1 MRRRIVVPLL
11 LLAAAGLSGVLYAQ
25 LETTDRGI
33 LPIDSSGTL
42 EITGIHVD
50 VGGPDAQSARFAGWR
65 IAQRQGFKALWAKMH
80 KAPINQAPNLPDG
93 TLDQIVSSIT
103 VQREQIG
110 PNRYIADLGV
120 LFDRARSAEFL
131 GVEGGQ
137 VQRSVPML
145 LIPVLVSG
153 GTATTVELRN
163 SWQRAWAQY
172 RTSQS
177 PIDYVRV
184 SGLGADPMLVNAAQ
198 IVRPGRGWWRN
209 IIDLYGAADILVAE
223 VQLQRLYPGG
233 PAKARFIARHGP
245 DNQIVGGF
253 TLTAPNSDAIPAM
266 MAQGV
271 QQMDQLYANALA
283 AGALSRDPSLNQPPP
298 PLLPELPV
306 ERPLARPTSTAN
318 AFQVQ
323 VSGPDV
329 NVYNFAMAHLRTLPG
344 LVSASPQQI
353 NPSGTSYVL
362 VSYNGGIQQL
372 AAALASRGWIVE
384 TSGTVVRIRS
394 ASAKPPA
401 LPPPPAPTPAPA
413 PSQPQ
418 QRPAATPPQQP
429 TTNQT
434 GGQQE

>member
-1 MRRRIVVPLL
+1 MRRRIAVPLL

-65 IAQRQGFKALWAKMH
+65 IAQRQGFRALWAKMH
-80 KAPINQAPNLPDG
+80 KAPISQAPNLPDG

-145 LIPVLVSG
+145 LIPVMVSG
-153 GTATTVELRN
+153 GTATTIELRN
-163 SWQRAWAQY
+163 PWQRAWAQF

-184 SGLGADPMLVNAAQ
+184 SGLGADPMLVNIGQTA
-198 IVRPGRGWWRN
+198 RPGRGWWRN

-233 PAKARFIARHGP
+233 PARARFIARHGP

-271 QQMDQLYANALA
+271 QRMDQVFGNALA
-283 AGALSRDPSLNQPPP
+283 AGALPRDPSLNQPPP
-298 PLLPELPV
+298 PPLPELPV
-306 ERPLARPTSTAN
+306 EERLVARPTTTGN
-318 AFQVQ
+318 AFQIQ
-323 VSGPDV
+323 ISGGDV

-344 LVSASPQQI
+344 LGSASPQQI

-362 VSYNGGIQQL
+362 VSFSGGIQQL
-372 AAALASRGWIVE
+372 AGALAARGWVVE
-384 TSGTVVRIRS
+384 TAGTVVRIRS
-394 ASAKPPA
+394 SSSKPPA
-401 LPPPPAPTPAPA
+401 LPPPPAPAP
-413 PSQPQ
+413 
-418 QRPAATPPQQP
+418 QRPPATQPPQQP

>member
-1 MRRRIVVPLL
+1 MLRRPVLL
-11 LLAAAGLSGVLYAQ
+11 SISIAAALGLSGVIYAQ

-65 IAQRQGFKALWAKMH
+65 IAQRQGFRALWAKMH
-80 KAPINQAPNLPDG
+80 NAPINQAPNLPDG

-120 LFDRARSAEFL
+120 LFDRARAAQFL
-131 GVEGGQ
+131 GVEGSQ
-137 VQRSVPML
+137 IQRSPPML
-145 LIPVLVSG
+145 LIPVTVSG
-153 GTATTVELRN
+153 GTATSVELRN
-163 SWQRAWAQY
+163 AWQYAWAHF

-184 SGLGADPMLVNAAQ
+184 SGMGSDPLLINAAQ
-198 IVRPGRGWWRN
+198 TLRPGRGWWRN
-209 IIDLYGAADILVAE
+209 LIDLYGAADILVAE

-233 PAKARFIARHGP
+233 PARARFIARHGP

-271 QQMDQLYANALA
+271 QRMDEIYAQALA
-283 AGALSRDPSLNQPPP
+283 AGVLSRDPSLNQPPP
-298 PLLPELPV
+298 PPLPELPV
-306 ERPLARPTSTAN
+306 EEKPVAKAPTAAN
-318 AFQVQ
+318 NAYQIQ
-323 VSGPDV
+323 VSGSDV
-329 NVYNFAMAHLRTLPG
+329 NVYNFAMAHLRTLTG
-344 LVSASPQQI
+344 LVSATPQQI
-353 NPSGTSYVL
+353 NASGTSYIL
-362 VSYNGGIQQL
+362 VTYHGDIGQL
-372 AAALASRGWIVE
+372 AAALSARGWVVE

-394 ASAKPPA
+394 ASNKPPA
-401 LPPPPAPTPAPA
+401 LPPPPAPA
-413 PSQPQ
+413 QPQ
-418 QRPAATPPQQP
+418 PAAQP
-429 TTNQT
+429 TNNQT
-434 GGQQE
+434 AGEE